1 MKKKTGAKWCSG
13 IAAALTAATF
23 IGFTQNNNV
32 ESGESMAVVA
42 EQTYSSL
49 TDQTLLLEE
58 EESVVSDNSTYEEE
72 EYQGMQPSD
81 RRTGQS

>member
-23 IGFTQNNNV
+23 IGFTQNHDV
-32 ESGESMAVVA
+32 ESGEDTAVVA
-42 EQTYSSL
+42 EQTDSSS
-49 TDQTLLLEE
+49 TDQVLLFEE
-58 EESVVSDNSTYEEE
+58 EESVVSDDSTYEEE

-81 RRTGQS
+81 RRTGRS